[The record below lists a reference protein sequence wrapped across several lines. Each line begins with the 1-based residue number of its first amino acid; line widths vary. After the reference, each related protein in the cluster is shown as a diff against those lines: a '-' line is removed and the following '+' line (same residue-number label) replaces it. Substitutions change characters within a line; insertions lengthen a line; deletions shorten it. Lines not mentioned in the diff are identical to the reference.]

1 MARQDRAPRDG
12 GARSSIYD
20 DITSR
25 IIAELE
31 AGRLPWVQP
40 WGTASAKAPLALP
53 RNAATSRQY
62 SGINILI
69 LWGAVVQQGYISFS
83 LVGWKVEAYPRL
95 FVRLD
100 LDGTAGP

>member
-31 AGRLPWVQP
+31 AGIRKHKEFFRVDTSYTQEDLKLWALLP
-40 WGTASAKAPLALP
+40 
-53 RNAATSRQY
+53 
-62 SGINILI
+62 
-69 LWGAVVQQGYISFS
+69 
-83 LVGWKVEAYPRL
+83 
-95 FVRLD
+95 
-100 LDGTAGP
+100 

>member
-1 MARQDRAPRDG
+1 VEITPMARQDRAPREG

-31 AGRLPWVQP
+31 AGRLPWVRP

-53 RNAATSRQY
+53 RNAATRRQY

-69 LWGAVVQQGYISFS
+69 LWGAVVQQGY
-83 LVGWKVEAYPRL
+83 PRPMPS
-95 FVRLD
+95 RNSW
-100 LDGTAGP
+100 PR